1 MTKKR
6 LPKMGRSIMLWL
18 IINNRFSPYDD
29 KNPLAA
35 LKAYKG
41 MVIIFLNRNLL
52 LHHIF

>member
-1 MTKKR
+1 
-6 LPKMGRSIMLWL
+6 MLWL